1 MLIWTARVSKKT
13 KAVVAVILA
22 GILAAAVLLLVGRS
36 GGGQDAAAWQ
46 LTGNADRI
54 AYLESMGWQ
63 VEEEPVET
71 LQFLLPEKLEEPYL
85 TYNELQ
91 DSQGFDLSACC
102 GKQVARYT
110 YTVTNYPGRP
120 EGVQANLY
128 VCEGQPVAGIS
139 SAPGQTDSRT
149 HWSIRSRTEPVRN
162 GLRAKKELPHCG
174 SSFSWLKNQASVIS
188 VTAPEPTVRPPSR
201 IAKRRPFSMAMG
213 VISSTLISTLSPGM
227 HISVPS
233 GRVMTPVTSVVRK

>member
-54 AYLESMGWQ
+54 AY
-63 VEEEPVET
+63 
-71 LQFLLPEKLEEPYL
+71 LEEPYL

-128 VCEGQPVAGIS
+128 VCEGQPVAGDILC
-139 SAPGQTDSRT
+139 AGADGFQDTL
-149 HWSIRSRTEPVRN
+149 VY
-162 GLRAKKELPHCG
+162 
-174 SSFSWLKNQASVIS
+174 
-188 VTAPEPTVRPPSR
+188 PEQD
-201 IAKRRPFSMAMG
+201 
-213 VISSTLISTLSPGM
+213 
-227 HISVPS
+227 
-233 GRVMTPVTSVVRK
+233 